1 MLVWLDL
8 EMTGLDPDNDVIVEI
23 ASLVTDDELNILA
36 EGPDL
41 VVAAPVEKLD
51 GMNEIVRRMHDRS
64 GLRVAI
70 GASAITVEEAEEATL
85 AFIRQHVDKPKTA
98 PLCGNSIGM
107 DRRFLARYMPELED
121 YLHYRSVDVSSV
133 KELCRRWNPAV
144 YSAAPK
150 QQSGHRALG
159 DIRESVAELAYYREQ
174 FFRLAPP
181 ELSAGSGSGARSS
194 AGSGAGAEAAG
205 PAEPEVAP
213 GTPPAAS

>member
-23 ASLVTDDELNILA
+23 ASLITDDDLKVVA

-41 VVAAPVEKLD
+41 VVTAPVEKLD
-51 GMNEIVRRMHDRS
+51 AMNEIVRRMHNRS
-64 GLRVAI
+64 GLREAI
-70 GASAITVEEAEEATL
+70 AASTVTTEEAQEATL
-85 AFIRQHVDKPKTA
+85 AFVRQYVEKPQTA

-107 DRRFLARYMPELED
+107 DRRFLARHMPALEE

-150 QQSGHRALG
+150 KQSGHRALG
-159 DIRESVAELAYYREQ
+159 DIRESVAELTYYREH
-174 FFRLAPP
+174 FFQVAPAPGAGDAPAEAPAPAPP
-181 ELSAGSGSGARSS
+181 A
-194 AGSGAGAEAAG
+194 
-205 PAEPEVAP
+205 
-213 GTPPAAS
+213 